1 MDLQLITKGMCD
13 AALKAGVFIKD
24 ARITEADVDVKSKNS
39 LVTFVD
45 KQSEKIIVEALKQV
59 LPEAGFI
66 AEEGEYETND
76 GGLNWIID
84 PLDGTT
90 NYIHGLPC
98 YSVSIALVNGKDILA
113 GCVAELNNKETFY
126 AYKNGGAFLNGNPI
140 NSSKVSQLEDAL
152 ISTGFPYYDYT
163 YDEAYLKSL
172 HTFMHDTR
180 GIRRFGSAAVDL
192 AYVACGRFSAF
203 FEYSLSPWDVAA
215 GALIVKEAGGIVS
228 DFTGKDE
235 YLFGR
240 QIVASGNGI
249 HAAVL
254 NVIRKYFT

>member
-1 MDLQLITKGMCD
+1 MCD
-13 AALKAGVFIKD
+13 AALKAGTFIRD
-24 ARITEADVDVKSKNS
+24 ARVTEADVDVKSKNS

-45 KQSEKIIVEALKQV
+45 KQSEKIIVEALQQV
-59 LPEAGFI
+59 LPDAGII
-66 AEEGEYETND
+66 AEEGEYDANA

-90 NYIHGLPC
+90 NFIHGLPC
-98 YSVSIALVNGKDILA
+98 YSVSIALVKEKEILA
-113 GCVAELNNKETFY
+113 GCVAELNNNETFY

-140 NSSKVSQLEDAL
+140 QCSKVTKLEDAL
-152 ISTGFPYYDYT
+152 IATGFPYYDYT
-163 YDEAYLKSL
+163 FDDAYLKSL

-215 GALIVKEAGGIVS
+215 GALIVQEAGGNVT
-228 DFTGKDE
+228 DFSGGDDF
-235 YLFGR
+235 LFGR
-240 QIVASGNGI
+240 QIVASGHGVQS
-249 HAAVL
+249 AVL
-254 NVIRKYFT
+254 NVIHKYFS